1 MAEILRL
8 EILAHPDYEE
18 TTLEE
23 LWPEKV
29 ELETK
34 LSQAEIEALIEEHEA
49 AGEKRKLEI
58 EQKLRKETGEKNV
71 RTFIKRQKRNSQRKS
86 RNESRKD

>member
-49 AGEKRKLEI
+49 AGEKENWKLN
-58 EQKLRKETGEKNV
+58 KN
-71 RTFIKRQKRNSQRKS
+71 
-86 RNESRKD
+86 